1 MPATGRNVAFRHQIG
16 RLPGINDVNCAL
28 WQATGAPVVL
38 D

>member
-1 MPATGRNVAFRHQIG
+1 MPATGRKVAFQQQNR